1 MEQRGVVPI
10 PVPAG
15 PPARILA
22 VLIPVVAVALIA
34 ARAARDGLRAS
45 PDDPVS
51 PWIIAVVT
59 VAVGG
64 WLRWRALTQR
74 AELGPD
80 GLSCRNLVTSFE
92 VDWDRV
98 ESLIVL
104 RRGPLAMVDLR
115 IRSHRRRL
123 RVGAATRFSDESAE
137 VVLDQIRAH
146 PDAAARLIDPRDD
159 APLDPHGV

>member
-1 MEQRGVVPI
+1 M
-10 PVPAG
+10 A
-15 PPARILA
+15 
-22 VLIPVVAVALIA
+22 
-34 ARAARDGLRAS
+34 
-45 PDDPVS
+45 
-51 PWIIAVVT
+51 T

-64 WLRWRALTQR
+64 WLSWRALTQGL
-74 AELGPD
+74 ELGPD

-123 RVGAATRFSDESAE
+123 RVGAAHTVLRPLPPRWSSTRSGPTPM
-137 VVLDQIRAH
+137 LR
-146 PDAAARLIDPRDD
+146 PDWIDPRDD